1 MHVFLNIILFI
12 FYLSCYRRNLYLCA
26 VDNSKCPCSFT
37 AGHAADNK
45 RGNSLSDRPLQA
57 YLGQIN
63 YSNSTSECLEKMI
76 DWLILIFKG
85 I

>member
-1 MHVFLNIILFI
+1 MGGVKKSKKILCKASFI
-12 FYLSCYRRNLYLCA
+12 KNQ
-26 VDNSKCPCSFT
+26 SKT
-37 AGHAADNK
+37 QENVKHDEKRNK
-45 RGNSLSDRPLQA
+45 RGNSLSGRLHQA

-63 YSNSTSECLEKMI
+63 YSNSISEGLEKLI